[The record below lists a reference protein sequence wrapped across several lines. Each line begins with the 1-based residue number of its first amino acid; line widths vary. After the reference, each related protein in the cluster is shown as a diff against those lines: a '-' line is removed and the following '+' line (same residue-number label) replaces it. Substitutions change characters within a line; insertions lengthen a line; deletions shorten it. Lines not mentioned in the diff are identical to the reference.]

1 MSDVPISKAP
11 IIGEGKEQ
19 WVANQKYSC
28 VRCSATFSSRNDLL
42 RHYDSTR
49 HDKYSAWK

>member
-1 MSDVPISKAP
+1 VL
-11 IIGEGKEQ
+11 GEGKEQ
-19 WVANQKYSC
+19 WLVVGKYTC
-28 VRCSATFSSRNDLL
+28 VHCHSSFLTRDQLV